1 MRAVEADVAVIGG
14 GPAGSS
20 LATLLRQQGY
30 RVTLLER
37 ETFPRPHVGES
48 MLPGVLFALAKTGA
62 LERVEKAG
70 FTRKYG
76 ATYIWGR
83 SRDPWTIRFSEISQ
97 DRTFTFQC
105 DREVFDKLLLDHARD
120 EGVDVREGHQVTRAL
135 TSDGRVTGLAFTD
148 GDGNAGEVRARM
160 CVDASGQ
167 WSVLGRQFRLREHN
181 ENLRHVALFGH
192 YHGGPTTLPDVLN
205 DMEPTDAGNVYVVAV
220 EDGWLWHIPLAG
232 GLRSIG
238 LVTDPER
245 IRGMTRTERRAYW
258 QQQVESCE
266 EFEQLL
272 EGGRWAGDF
281 DIVTDWSFICRQFHG
296 SGYLLVG
303 DAACFVDPILASG
316 IALALQG
323 VLRATKAIRTSLEAP
338 DLNGLAMNWYQ
349 EGYLK
354 QANDFVDMANH
365 WYHGQRSQESWYWT
379 AHRLVDPSQNL
390 SLRQAFVFISSG
402 LTRESPEESI
412 RYMGGFTPG
421 QLAVTYENLGVEGG
435 ATGTPLQAV
444 ESSAPALARQEIA
457 VMPEQALAGAHSA
470 SQRPA
475 ESPAVPEARQGM
487 AVTAEEALAGAHSAS
502 HGPEES
508 PAAPAAR
515 RGLAVTTEQALA
527 GTPAFVQGAD
537 VRAWMQETET
547 GLRPVTRVELPGAAN
562 EDKREVVLSLPTLS
576 VLNLLDGRR
585 SGAEVAQT
593 LAARFAGSVRTD
605 ASALR
610 PIVGS
615 VIADLA
621 AEGAVEFKK

>member
-1 MRAVEADVAVIGG
+1 MRAVECDVAVVGG

-20 LATLLRQQGY
+20 LATLLRQSGY
-30 RVTLLER
+30 TVTLLER
-37 ETFPRPHVGES
+37 ERFPRPHVGES
-48 MLPGVLFALAKTGA
+48 MLPGVLFALGKTGA
-62 LERVEKAG
+62 LERVEEAG
-70 FTRKYG
+70 FTKKYG

-83 SRDPWTIRFSEISQ
+83 GRDPWTIRFSEVPQ

-135 TSDGRVTGLAFTD
+135 MMDGRVAGLTFTND
-148 GDGNAGEVRARM
+148 EGESGEVRARM

-192 YHGGPTTLPDVLN
+192 YHGGPTSLPDVLE

-220 EDGWLWHIPLAG
+220 DDGWLWHIPLAG

-245 IRGMTRTERRAYW
+245 IRGMSRTERRTYW
-258 QQQVESCE
+258 QQQIESCE
-266 EFEQLL
+266 EYQELL
-272 EGGRWAGDF
+272 DGGRWAGDF
-281 DIVTDWSFICRQFHG
+281 DIVSDWSFICKQFHG
-296 SGYLLVG
+296 PGYLLVG

-338 DLNGLAMNWYQ
+338 DLTGLSMDWYQ
-349 EGYLK
+349 EGYLQ

-365 WYHGQRSQESWYWT
+365 WYHGQRLQESWFWT

-402 LTRESPEESI
+402 LTKETPEESI

-421 QLAVTYENLGVEGG
+421 QLAVTYE
-435 ATGTPLQAV
+435 
-444 ESSAPALARQEIA
+444 
-457 VMPEQALAGAHSA
+457 ALAGDDVGGVEQPAGVVRQAHHERGKA
-470 SQRPA
+470 HHQRGVRP
-475 ESPAVPEARQGM
+475 GI
-487 AVTAEEALAGAHSAS
+487 AVTE
-502 HGPEES
+502 
-508 PAAPAAR
+508 
-515 RGLAVTTEQALA
+515 EQALA
-527 GTPAFVQGAD
+527 GTPALVAGAD

-547 GLRPVTRVELPGAAN
+547 GLRPVTRVDVPGATN
-562 EDKREVVLSLPTLS
+562 GDTREILLSLPTLS
-576 VLNLLDGRR
+576 LLNLMDGRR
-585 SGAEVAQT
+585 SGAEVART
-593 LAARFAGSVRTD
+593 LAERFAGSVPTD
-605 ASALR
+605 AAALR
-610 PIVGS
+610 PVVGS
-615 VIADLA
+615 VIAELA
-621 AEGAVEFKK
+621 AEGAVELGQVGV

>member
-1 MRAVEADVAVIGG
+1 MRAVECDVAVVGG

-37 ETFPRPHVGES
+37 ERFPRPHVGES
-48 MLPGVLFALAKTGA
+48 MLPGVLFALGKTGA

-70 FTRKYG
+70 FTKKYG

-83 SRDPWTIRFSEISQ
+83 GRDPWTIRFSEVPQ

-105 DREVFDKLLLDHARD
+105 DREVFDTLLLDHARD
-120 EGVDVREGHQVTRAL
+120 EGVDVREGHQVTRAHM
-135 TSDGRVTGLAFTD
+135 TDGRATGLSFTNED
-148 GDGNAGEVRARM
+148 GESGEVRARM

-192 YHGGPTTLPDVLN
+192 YHGGPTTLPDVL
-205 DMEPTDAGNVYVVAV
+205 DEMEPTDAGNVYVVAV
-220 EDGWLWHIPLAG
+220 DDGWLWHIPLAG

-245 IRGMTRTERRAYW
+245 IRGMSRTDRRKYW
-258 QQQVESCE
+258 QRQIESCE
-266 EFEQLL
+266 EYRELL

-281 DIVTDWSFICRQFHG
+281 DIVSDWSFICKRFHG
-296 SGYLLVG
+296 PGYLLVG

-338 DLNGLAMNWYQ
+338 DLTGLAMDWYQ
-349 EGYLK
+349 DGYLE

-365 WYHGQRSQESWYWT
+365 WYHGQRLQESWFWT

-402 LTRESPEESI
+402 LTQESPEESI

-421 QLAVTYENLGVEGG
+421 QLAVTYEALGLETTASG
-435 ATGTPLQAV
+435 APQQADAV
-444 ESSAPALARQEIA
+444 RQADHDA
-457 VMPEQALAGAHSA
+457 VG
-470 SQRPA
+470 
-475 ESPAVPEARQGM
+475 RQGV
-487 AVTAEEALAGAHSAS
+487 AVTAEEALAG
-502 HGPEES
+502 
-508 PAAPAAR
+508 
-515 RGLAVTTEQALA
+515 
-527 GTPAFVQGAD
+527 TPMFAQGVDA
-537 VRAWMQETET
+537 RAWMQETET
-547 GLRPVTRVELPGAAN
+547 GLQPVTRVAVPGAAN
-562 EDKREVVLSLPTLS
+562 GDTREILLSLPTLS
-576 VLNLLDGRR
+576 VLNLMDGRR
-585 SGAEVAQT
+585 SGADVAR
-593 LAARFAGSVRTD
+593 AMAERFAGSMRTD
-605 ASALR
+605 AAALR
-610 PIVGS
+610 PVVGS

-621 AEGAVEFKK
+621 REGAVELG

>member
-1 MRAVEADVAVIGG
+1 M
-14 GPAGSS
+14 S
-20 LATLLRQQGY
+20 
-30 RVTLLER
+30 
-37 ETFPRPHVGES
+37 
-48 MLPGVLFALAKTGA
+48 
-62 LERVEKAG
+62 
-70 FTRKYG
+70 
-76 ATYIWGR
+76 
-83 SRDPWTIRFSEISQ
+83 IR
-97 DRTFTFQC
+97 
-105 DREVFDKLLLDHARD
+105 
-120 EGVDVREGHQVTRAL
+120 
-135 TSDGRVTGLAFTD
+135 
-148 GDGNAGEVRARM
+148 
-160 CVDASGQ
+160 
-167 WSVLGRQFRLREHN
+167 
-181 ENLRHVALFGH
+181 
-192 YHGGPTTLPDVLN
+192 Y
-205 DMEPTDAGNVYVVAV
+205 
-220 EDGWLWHIPLAG
+220 
-232 GLRSIG
+232 
-238 LVTDPER
+238 
-245 IRGMTRTERRAYW
+245 
-258 QQQVESCE
+258 
-266 EFEQLL
+266 
-272 EGGRWAGDF
+272 
-281 DIVTDWSFICRQFHG
+281 
-296 SGYLLVG
+296 
-303 DAACFVDPILASG
+303 LASG

-435 ATGTPLQAV
+435 ATGTPQQALG
-444 ESSAPALARQEIA
+444 PALAPRGI
-457 VMPEQALAGAHSA
+457 
-470 SQRPA
+470 
-475 ESPAVPEARQGM
+475 
-487 AVTAEEALAGAHSAS
+487 AVTAEE
-502 HGPEES
+502 
-508 PAAPAAR
+508 
-515 RGLAVTTEQALA
+515 ALA

-537 VRAWMQETET
+537 VRAGMQETET

-562 EDKREVVLSLPTLS
+562 GDKREVVLSLPTLS

>member
-1 MRAVEADVAVIGG
+1 MDGMRAVECDVAVVGG

-20 LATLLRQQGY
+20 LATLLRQSGY
-30 RVTLLER
+30 TVTLLER
-37 ETFPRPHVGES
+37 ERFPRPHVGES
-48 MLPGVLFALAKTGA
+48 MLPGVLFALGKTGA

-70 FTRKYG
+70 FTKKYG

-83 SRDPWTIRFSEISQ
+83 GRDPWTIRFSEVPQ

-120 EGVDVREGHQVTRAL
+120 EGVDVREGHQVTRAHM
-135 TSDGRVTGLAFTD
+135 TDGRVTGLSFTD
-148 GDGNAGEVRARM
+148 EDGAAGEVRARM

-192 YHGGPTTLPDVLN
+192 YHGGPTTLPDVLE

-220 EDGWLWHIPLAG
+220 DDGWLWHIPLAG

-245 IRGMTRTERRAYW
+245 IRGMSRTERRKYW
-258 QQQVESCE
+258 QRQIESCE
-266 EFEQLL
+266 EYTELL

-281 DIVTDWSFICRQFHG
+281 DIVSDWSFICKRFHG
-296 SGYLLVG
+296 PGYLLVG

-338 DLNGLAMNWYQ
+338 DLNKLAMNWYQ
-349 EGYLK
+349 EGYLE

-365 WYHGQRSQESWYWT
+365 WYHGQRLQESWFWT

-402 LTRESPEESI
+402 LTREAPEESI

-421 QLAVTYENLGVEGG
+421 QLAVTYE
-435 ATGTPLQAV
+435 
-444 ESSAPALARQEIA
+444 
-457 VMPEQALAGAHSA
+457 ALAGDDAT
-470 SQRPA
+470 RIA
-475 ESPAVPEARQGM
+475 EPK
-487 AVTAEEALAGAHSAS
+487 EEALK
-502 HGPEES
+502 
-508 PAAPAAR
+508 AR
-515 RGLAVTTEQALA
+515 PSVAVTPEQALA
-527 GTPAFVQGAD
+527 GTPAFVAGAD

-547 GLRPVTRVELPGAAN
+547 GLRPVTRVAVPGSAN
-562 EDKREVVLSLPTLS
+562 GDKQEILLSLPTLS
-576 VLNLLDGRR
+576 VLNLIDGTR
-585 SGAEVAQT
+585 SGADVAQAMAT
-593 LAARFAGSVRTD
+593 RFAQSVPTD
-605 ASALR
+605 AAALR

-615 VIADLA
+615 VIAELA
-621 AEGAVEFKK
+621 AEGAVDLRKA

>member
-48 MLPGVLFALAKTGA
+48 MLPGVLFALRKTGA

-135 TSDGRVTGLAFTD
+135 MSDGAVRGLAYTD
-148 GDGNAGEVRARM
+148 GDGNRGEVRARM

-192 YHGGPTTLPDVLN
+192 YHGGPTTLPDVLK
-205 DMEPTDAGNVYVVAV
+205 DMERTDAGNVFVVAV

-258 QQQVESCE
+258 QRQVESCE

-296 SGYLLVG
+296 PGYLLVG

-349 EGYLK
+349 EGYLQ

-365 WYHGQRSQESWYWT
+365 WYHGQRLQESWYWT

-421 QLAVTYENLGVEGG
+421 QLAVTYEALGAKRCHSGLWSQRRPAG
-435 ATGTPLQAV
+435 FAV
-444 ESSAPALARQEIA
+444 T
-457 VMPEQALAGAHSA
+457 PEQALAGAHSA

-475 ESPAVPEARQGM
+475 ESPAVPEA
-487 AVTAEEALAGAHSAS
+487 
-502 HGPEES
+502 
-508 PAAPAAR
+508 
-515 RGLAVTTEQALA
+515 
-527 GTPAFVQGAD
+527 D
-537 VRAWMQETET
+537 
-547 GLRPVTRVELPGAAN
+547 
-562 EDKREVVLSLPTLS
+562 REW
-576 VLNLLDGRR
+576 R
-585 SGAEVAQT
+585 
-593 LAARFAGSVRTD
+593 
-605 ASALR
+605 
-610 PIVGS
+610 
-615 VIADLA
+615 
-621 AEGAVEFKK
+621 

>member
-1 MRAVEADVAVIGG
+1 MRAVEADIAVIGG

-20 LATLLRQQGY
+20 LATLLRQSGY

-37 ETFPRPHVGES
+37 ERFPRPHVGES
-48 MLPGVLFALAKTGA
+48 MLPGVLFALGKTGA

-70 FTRKYG
+70 FTKKYG

-83 SRDPWTIRFSEISQ
+83 GREPWTIRFSEVPQ

-135 TSDGRVTGLAFTD
+135 MSDGQVSGLAFTNED
-148 GDGNAGEVRARM
+148 GKSGEIRARM

-181 ENLRHVALFGH
+181 QDLRHVALFGH
-192 YHGGPTTLPDVLN
+192 YHGGPTTLPDVVSE
-205 DMEPTDAGNVYVVAV
+205 MEPTDAGNVYVVAV
-220 EDGWLWHIPLAG
+220 DDGWLWHIPLAG

-245 IRGMTRTERRAYW
+245 IRGMTRTERRTYW
-258 QQQVESCE
+258 QRQVESCE
-266 EFEQLL
+266 EYKELL
-272 EGGRWAGDF
+272 DGGRWAGDF
-281 DIVTDWSFICRQFHG
+281 DIVSDWSFICKQFHG

-338 DLNGLAMNWYQ
+338 DLTGLAMDWYQ
-349 EGYLK
+349 EGYLQ
-354 QANDFVDMANH
+354 QAHDFVDMANH
-365 WYHGQRSQESWYWT
+365 WYHGQRLQESWFWT

-402 LTRESPEESI
+402 LTREEPEETI

-421 QLAVTYENLGVEGG
+421 QLAVTYENLAAE
-435 ATGTPLQAV
+435 GTPVAAQR
-444 ESSAPALARQEIA
+444 SAETPVPVAPRAGISVTPQ
-457 VMPEQALAGAHSA
+457 QALAKH
-470 SQRPA
+470 
-475 ESPAVPEARQGM
+475 
-487 AVTAEEALAGAHSAS
+487 
-502 HGPEES
+502 
-508 PAAPAAR
+508 
-515 RGLAVTTEQALA
+515 
-527 GTPAFVQGAD
+527 PAFAPGTFY
-537 VRAWMQETET
+537 RAWMQETDT
-547 GLRPVTRVELPGAAN
+547 GLRPVTRIELPGAAN
-562 EDKREVVLSLPTLS
+562 GDQREILLSLPTLS
-576 VLNLLDGRR
+576 VLNLLDGQR

-593 LAARFAGSVRTD
+593 LADRFAGSLPTD
-605 ASALR
+605 TAALR

-615 VIADLA
+615 VIAELA
-621 AEGAVEFKK
+621 AEGAVELG

>member
-1 MRAVEADVAVIGG
+1 MRADETDIAVIGG

-20 LATLLRQQGY
+20 VATLLRQQGY

-37 ETFPRPHVGES
+37 ERFPRPHVGES
-48 MLPGVLFALAKTGA
+48 MLPGVLFALGKTGA

-70 FTRKYG
+70 FTKKYG

-83 SRDPWTIRFSEISQ
+83 GRDPWTIRFSEVPQ

-120 EGVDVREGHQVTRAL
+120 EGVDVREGHQITRAHM
-135 TSDGRVTGLAFTD
+135 TDGRVSGLAYTNDD
-148 GDGNAGEVRARM
+148 GESGEIQARM

-181 ENLRHVALFGH
+181 HNLRHVALFGH
-192 YHGGPTTLPDVLN
+192 YHGGPTTLPDVLD

-220 EDGWLWHIPLAG
+220 DDGWLWHIPLAG

-245 IRGMTRTERRAYW
+245 IRGMTRTERRKYW
-258 QQQVESCE
+258 QRQIESCE
-266 EFEQLL
+266 EYGELL

-281 DIVTDWSFICRQFHG
+281 DIVSDWSFICKQFHG
-296 SGYLLVG
+296 PGYLLVG

-338 DLNGLAMNWYQ
+338 DLNGLAMDWYQ
-349 EGYLK
+349 EGYLQ

-365 WYHGQRSQESWYWT
+365 WYHGQRLQESWFWT

-421 QLAVTYENLGVEGG
+421 QLAVTYEALAGDNVTS
-435 ATGTPLQAV
+435 AAQPAV
-444 ESSAPALARQEIA
+444 EAPAPKLRRQGDA
-457 VMPEQALAGAHSA
+457 VTPEQALA
-470 SQRPA
+470 RIPA
-475 ESPAVPEARQGM
+475 FA
-487 AVTAEEALAGAHSAS
+487 AGADA
-502 HGPEES
+502 
-508 PAAPAAR
+508 
-515 RGLAVTTEQALA
+515 
-527 GTPAFVQGAD
+527 
-537 VRAWMQETET
+537 RAWMQETET
-547 GLRPVTRVELPGAAN
+547 GLRPVTRVEVPGAAN
-562 EDKREVVLSLPTLS
+562 GERREILLSLPTLS

-593 LAARFAGSVRTD
+593 LAERFARSVPTEA
-605 ASALR
+605 ASLR

-621 AEGAVEFKK
+621 AEGAVELR

>member
-1 MRAVEADVAVIGG
+1 MRAVECDVAVVGG

-20 LATLLRQQGY
+20 LATLLKQGGY

-37 ETFPRPHVGES
+37 ERFPRPHVGES
-48 MLPGVLFALAKTGA
+48 MLPGVLFALGKTGA

-70 FTRKYG
+70 FTKKYG

-83 SRDPWTIRFSEISQ
+83 GRDPWTIRFSEVPQ

-120 EGVDVREGHQVTRAL
+120 EGVDVREGHQVTRAHM
-135 TSDGRVTGLAFTD
+135 TDGRATGLSFTNED
-148 GDGNAGEVRARM
+148 GESGEVRARM

-181 ENLRHVALFGH
+181 EHLRHVALFGH
-192 YHGGPTTLPDVLN
+192 YHGGPTTLPDVL
-205 DMEPTDAGNVYVVAV
+205 DEMEPTDAGNVYVVAV
-220 EDGWLWHIPLAG
+220 DDGWLWHIPLAG

-245 IRGMTRTERRAYW
+245 IRGMTRTERRKYW
-258 QQQVESCE
+258 QRQIESCE
-266 EFEQLL
+266 EYEELL

-281 DIVTDWSFICRQFHG
+281 DIVSDWSFICKQFHG
-296 SGYLLVG
+296 PGYLLVG

-323 VLRATKAIRTSLEAP
+323 VLRATKAIRTTLEAP
-338 DLNGLAMNWYQ
+338 DLTGLSMDWYQ
-349 EGYLK
+349 EGYLQ

-365 WYHGQRSQESWYWT
+365 WYHGQRLQESWFWT

-402 LTRESPEESI
+402 LTRETPEESI

-421 QLAVTYENLGVEGG
+421 QLAVTYEALGLE
-435 ATGTPLQAV
+435 AD
-444 ESSAPALARQEIA
+444 SAPEHPVASATVPAARRGSA
-457 VMPEQALAGAHSA
+457 VTAEQALAG
-470 SQRPA
+470 R
-475 ESPAVPEARQGM
+475 
-487 AVTAEEALAGAHSAS
+487 
-502 HGPEES
+502 
-508 PAAPAAR
+508 
-515 RGLAVTTEQALA
+515 
-527 GTPAFVQGAD
+527 PAFVAGAD

-547 GLRPVTRVELPGAAN
+547 GLQPVTRVAIPGGAN
-562 EDKREVVLSLPTLS
+562 GDTREILMSLPTLS
-576 VLNLLDGRR
+576 VLNLMDGTRTGDQVAR
-585 SGAEVAQT
+585 TMAE
-593 LAARFAGSVRTD
+593 RFSGSVRTD
-605 ASALR
+605 AAALR

-615 VIADLA
+615 VIAELA
-621 AEGAVEFKK
+621 AEGAVDLKTP

>member
-1 MRAVEADVAVIGG
+1 MQAVETDIAVIGG

-37 ETFPRPHVGES
+37 ERFPRPHVGES
-48 MLPGVLFALAKTGA
+48 MLPGVLFALGKTGA

-83 SRDPWTIRFSEISQ
+83 GRDPWTIRFSEVPQ

-120 EGVDVREGHQVTRAL
+120 EGVDVREGHQVTRAHM
-135 TSDGRVTGLAFTD
+135 TNGRVSGLSFTND
-148 GDGNAGEVRARM
+148 EGESGEVRARM

-181 ENLRHVALFGH
+181 HDLRHVALFGH
-192 YHGGPTTLPDVLN
+192 YHGGPTTLPDVL
-205 DMEPTDAGNVYVVAV
+205 DEMEPTDAGNVYVVAV
-220 EDGWLWHIPLAG
+220 DDGWLWHIPLAG

-245 IRGMTRTERRAYW
+245 IRGMSRTERRQYW
-258 QQQVESCE
+258 QRQVDSCE

-272 EGGRWAGDF
+272 DGGRWAGDF
-281 DIVTDWSFICRQFHG
+281 DIVSDWSFICKQFHG
-296 SGYLLVG
+296 PGYLLVG

-338 DLNGLAMNWYQ
+338 DLNRLAMNWYQ
-349 EGYLK
+349 EGYLQ

-365 WYHGQRSQESWYWT
+365 WYHGQRLQESWFWT

-402 LTRESPEESI
+402 LTRETPEESI

-435 ATGTPLQAV
+435 ATGTPLQA
-444 ESSAPALARQEIA
+444 EQSSAPPLAPRG
-457 VMPEQALAGAHSA
+457 V
-470 SQRPA
+470 
-475 ESPAVPEARQGM
+475 
-487 AVTAEEALAGAHSAS
+487 AVTTEEALAGV
-502 HGPEES
+502 P
-508 PAAPAAR
+508 
-515 RGLAVTTEQALA
+515 TFMA
-527 GTPAFVQGAD
+527 GAE
-537 VRAWMQETET
+537 VRAGMQETET
-547 GLRPVTRVELPGAAN
+547 GLRPVTQVELPGAAN
-562 EDKREVVLSLPTLS
+562 GDKREVLLSLPTLS

-605 ASALR
+605 ESALR

>member
-1 MRAVEADVAVIGG
+1 MRAVEADIAVIGG

-20 LATLLRQQGY
+20 LATLLRQSGY

-37 ETFPRPHVGES
+37 ERFPRPHVGES
-48 MLPGVLFALAKTGA
+48 MLPGVLFALGKTGA

-70 FTRKYG
+70 FTKKYG

-83 SRDPWTIRFSEISQ
+83 GRDPWTIRFSEVPQ

-120 EGVDVREGHQVTRAL
+120 EGVDVREGHQVTRAHL
-135 TSDGRVTGLAFTD
+135 TDGRVTGLSFTD
-148 GDGNAGEVRARM
+148 EDGASGEVRAQM

-192 YHGGPTTLPDVLN
+192 YHGGPTTLPDVVPE
-205 DMEPTDAGNVYVVAV
+205 MEPTDAGNVYVVAV
-220 EDGWLWHIPLAG
+220 DDGWLWHIPLAG

-245 IRGMTRTERRAYW
+245 IRGMTRTERRTYW
-258 QQQVESCE
+258 QRQVESCE
-266 EFEQLL
+266 EYKELL
-272 EGGRWAGDF
+272 DGGRWAGDF
-281 DIVTDWSFICRQFHG
+281 DIVSDWSFICKQFHG

-338 DLNGLAMNWYQ
+338 DLTGLAMDWYQ
-349 EGYLK
+349 EGYLQ

-365 WYHGQRSQESWYWT
+365 WYHGQRLQESWFWT

-402 LTRESPEESI
+402 LARETPEESI

-421 QLAVTYENLGVEGG
+421 QLAVTYEALGLEADS
-435 ATGTPLQAV
+435 AT
-444 ESSAPALARQEIA
+444 E
-457 VMPEQALAGAHSA
+457 
-470 SQRPA
+470 RP
-475 ESPAVPEARQGM
+475 V
-487 AVTAEEALAGAHSAS
+487 
-502 HGPEES
+502 ES
-508 PAAPAAR
+508 PAAS
-515 RGLAVTTEQALA
+515 AVRQGTAISAEQALA
-527 GTPAFVQGAD
+527 GTPVFVAGTD

-547 GLRPVTRVELPGAAN
+547 GLQPVTRVAVPGAPN
-562 EDKREVVLSLPTLS
+562 GDRREILLSLPTLS
-576 VLNLLDGRR
+576 VLNLMDGRR
-585 SGAEVAQT
+585 SGDQVARMMAE
-593 LAARFAGSVRTD
+593 RFSGSVPTD
-605 ASALR
+605 AAALR

-615 VIADLA
+615 VIAELA
-621 AEGAVEFKK
+621 AEGAVELG

>member
-48 MLPGVLFALAKTGA
+48 MLPGVLFALRKTGA
-62 LERVEKAG
+62 LERVERAG

-83 SRDPWTIRFSEISQ
+83 SRDPWTIRFSEIAQ

-135 TSDGRVTGLAFTD
+135 MSDGAVRGLAYTD
-148 GDGNAGEVRARM
+148 GDGNRGEVRARM

-192 YHGGPTTLPDVLN
+192 YHGGPTTLPDVLQE
-205 DMEPTDAGNVYVVAV
+205 MEPTDAGNVFVVAV

-258 QQQVESCE
+258 QRQVESCE

-296 SGYLLVG
+296 PRYLLVG

-338 DLNGLAMNWYQ
+338 DLNGLAMDWYQ
-349 EGYLK
+349 EGYLQ

-365 WYHGQRSQESWYWT
+365 WYHGQRLQESWFWT

-402 LTRESPEESI
+402 LARETPEESI

-421 QLAVTYENLGVEGG
+421 QLAVTYE
-435 ATGTPLQAV
+435 
-444 ESSAPALARQEIA
+444 
-457 VMPEQALAGAHSA
+457 ALAGDDATQVEQPSV
-470 SQRPA
+470 
-475 ESPAVPEARQGM
+475 E
-487 AVTAEEALAGAHSAS
+487 
-502 HGPEES
+502 
-508 PAAPAAR
+508 APAQ
-515 RGLAVTTEQALA
+515 GLTPQGVTLTPEQALA
-527 GTPAFVQGAD
+527 GTPAFVPGAE
-537 VRAWMQETET
+537 VRAGMQETET
-547 GLRPVTRVELPGAAN
+547 GLRPVTRVEVPGAAN
-562 EDKREVVLSLPTLS
+562 GDKREVLLSLPTLS

-593 LAARFAGSVRTD
+593 LAERFAGSVRTD

-621 AEGAVEFKK
+621 AEGAVEFRK

>member
-1 MRAVEADVAVIGG
+1 MRAVECDVAVVGG

-20 LATLLRQQGY
+20 LATLLRQSGY
-30 RVTLLER
+30 TVTLLER
-37 ETFPRPHVGES
+37 ERFPRPHVGES
-48 MLPGVLFALAKTGA
+48 MLPGVLFALGKTGA

-70 FTRKYG
+70 FTKKYG

-83 SRDPWTIRFSEISQ
+83 GRDPWTIRFSEVPQ

-120 EGVDVREGHQVTRAL
+120 EGVDVREGHQVTRAHM
-135 TSDGRVTGLAFTD
+135 TDGRATGLSFTD
-148 GDGNAGEVRARM
+148 EDGEVGEVRARM

-192 YHGGPTTLPDVLN
+192 YHGGPTTLSDVLD

-220 EDGWLWHIPLAG
+220 DDGWLWHIPLAG

-245 IRGMTRTERRAYW
+245 IRGMSRTERRKYW
-258 QQQVESCE
+258 QRQIESCE
-266 EFEQLL
+266 EYRELL
-272 EGGRWAGDF
+272 EGGSWAGDF
-281 DIVTDWSFICRQFHG
+281 DIVSDWSFICKRFHG
-296 SGYLLVG
+296 PGYLLVG

-338 DLNGLAMNWYQ
+338 DLTGLAMDWYQ
-349 EGYLK
+349 EGYLE

-365 WYHGQRSQESWYWT
+365 WYHGQRLQESWFWT

-402 LTRESPEESI
+402 LTQETPKESI

-421 QLAVTYENLGVEGG
+421 QLAVTYE
-435 ATGTPLQAV
+435 
-444 ESSAPALARQEIA
+444 
-457 VMPEQALAGAHSA
+457 ALAGDDATGVA
-470 SQRPA
+470 QPTEGA
-475 ESPAVPEARQGM
+475 PNPAVAQPSV
-487 AVTAEEALAGAHSAS
+487 AVT
-502 HGPEES
+502 P
-508 PAAPAAR
+508 
-515 RGLAVTTEQALA
+515 EQALA
-527 GTPAFVQGAD
+527 GTPAFVAGAD

-547 GLRPVTRVELPGAAN
+547 GLRPVTRVEVPGTAN
-562 EDKREVVLSLPTLS
+562 GDKREILLSLPTLS
-576 VLNLLDGRR
+576 VLNLMDGRR
-585 SGAEVAQT
+585 SGAEVAQ
-593 LAARFAGSVRTD
+593 AMAKRFAQSVPTD
-605 ASALR
+605 AAALR

-621 AEGAVEFKK
+621 REGAVDLRNGRGKRGEE

>member
-135 TSDGRVTGLAFTD
+135 MTDGQVTGLAFRND
-148 GDGNAGEVRARM
+148 EDEAGEVRARM

-258 QQQVESCE
+258 QRQVESCE

-365 WYHGQRSQESWYWT
+365 WYHGQRLQESWYWT

-421 QLAVTYENLGVEGG
+421 QLAVTYEALGD
-435 ATGTPLQAV
+435 GTDTARQAV
-444 ESSAPALARQEIA
+444 ESSAPALARQGI
-457 VMPEQALAGAHSA
+457 
-470 SQRPA
+470 
-475 ESPAVPEARQGM
+475 
-487 AVTAEEALAGAHSAS
+487 AVTAEE
-502 HGPEES
+502 
-508 PAAPAAR
+508 
-515 RGLAVTTEQALA
+515 ALA

-537 VRAWMQETET
+537 VRAGMQETET

-562 EDKREVVLSLPTLS
+562 GDKREVVLSLPTLS

>member
-1 MRAVEADVAVIGG
+1 
-14 GPAGSS
+14 
-20 LATLLRQQGY
+20 
-30 RVTLLER
+30 
-37 ETFPRPHVGES
+37 
-48 MLPGVLFALAKTGA
+48 
-62 LERVEKAG
+62 
-70 FTRKYG
+70 
-76 ATYIWGR
+76 
-83 SRDPWTIRFSEISQ
+83 
-97 DRTFTFQC
+97 
-105 DREVFDKLLLDHARD
+105 
-120 EGVDVREGHQVTRAL
+120 
-135 TSDGRVTGLAFTD
+135 
-148 GDGNAGEVRARM
+148 
-160 CVDASGQ
+160 
-167 WSVLGRQFRLREHN
+167 
-181 ENLRHVALFGH
+181 
-192 YHGGPTTLPDVLN
+192 
-205 DMEPTDAGNVYVVAV
+205 MEPTDAGNVFVVAV

-258 QQQVESCE
+258 QRQVESCE

-296 SGYLLVG
+296 PRYLLVG

-349 EGYLK
+349 EGYLQ

-365 WYHGQRSQESWYWT
+365 WYHGQRLQESWYWT

-421 QLAVTYENLGVEGG
+421 QLAVTYE
-435 ATGTPLQAV
+435 
-444 ESSAPALARQEIA
+444 ALAGDDVTGAEQPPAESPVVPAARQGRPVTA
-457 VMPEQALAGAHSA
+457 EQALAG
-470 SQRPA
+470 R
-475 ESPAVPEARQGM
+475 
-487 AVTAEEALAGAHSAS
+487 
-502 HGPEES
+502 
-508 PAAPAAR
+508 
-515 RGLAVTTEQALA
+515 
-527 GTPAFVQGAD
+527 PAFVQGAD

-547 GLRPVTRVELPGAAN
+547 GLRPVTQVELPGAPN
-562 EDKREVVLSLPTLS
+562 GDKREVLLSLPTLS

-593 LAARFAGSVRTD
+593 LAERFAGSVPTD
-605 ASALR
+605 PAALR

-621 AEGAVEFKK
+621 AEGAVELFKE

>member
-1 MRAVEADVAVIGG
+1 M
-14 GPAGSS
+14 
-20 LATLLRQQGY
+20 
-30 RVTLLER
+30 
-37 ETFPRPHVGES
+37 
-48 MLPGVLFALAKTGA
+48 
-62 LERVEKAG
+62 
-70 FTRKYG
+70 
-76 ATYIWGR
+76 
-83 SRDPWTIRFSEISQ
+83 
-97 DRTFTFQC
+97 
-105 DREVFDKLLLDHARD
+105 
-120 EGVDVREGHQVTRAL
+120 
-135 TSDGRVTGLAFTD
+135 
-148 GDGNAGEVRARM
+148 
-160 CVDASGQ
+160 
-167 WSVLGRQFRLREHN
+167 
-181 ENLRHVALFGH
+181 ALFGH

-258 QQQVESCE
+258 QRQVESCE

-365 WYHGQRSQESWYWT
+365 WYHGQRLQESWYWT

-435 ATGTPLQAV
+435 ATGTPLQAW
-444 ESSAPALARQEIA
+444 SHQAGPGTTRIACRSRRWRGRTAPLNGLRRVQ
-457 VMPEQALAGAHSA
+457 QS
-470 SQRPA
+470 RTT
-475 ESPAVPEARQGM
+475 GM

-537 VRAWMQETET
+537 VRAGMQETET

-562 EDKREVVLSLPTLS
+562 GDKREVVLSLPTLS

-621 AEGAVEFKK
+621 AEGAVEFKKL

>member
-1 MRAVEADVAVIGG
+1 MRAVETDVAVVGG

-37 ETFPRPHVGES
+37 ERFPRPHVGES

-83 SRDPWTIRFSEISQ
+83 GRDPWTIRFSEVPQ

-120 EGVDVREGHQVTRAL
+120 EGVDVREGHQVTRAHM
-135 TSDGRVTGLAFTD
+135 TDGRVTGLSFTND
-148 GDGNAGEVRARM
+148 EGASGEIRARI

-181 ENLRHVALFGH
+181 HDLRHVALFGH
-192 YHGGPTTLPDVLN
+192 YHGGPTTLPDVL
-205 DMEPTDAGNVYVVAV
+205 DEMEPTDAGNVYVVAV
-220 EDGWLWHIPLAG
+220 DDGWLWHIPLAG

-245 IRGMTRTERRAYW
+245 IRGMSRTERRKYW
-258 QQQVESCE
+258 QRQIESCE
-266 EFEQLL
+266 EYKELL

-281 DIVTDWSFICRQFHG
+281 DIVSDWSFICRRFHG
-296 SGYLLVG
+296 PGYLLVG

-338 DLNGLAMNWYQ
+338 DLNGLAMDWYQ
-349 EGYLK
+349 EGYLQ

-365 WYHGQRSQESWYWT
+365 WYHGQRLQESWFWT

-402 LTRESPEESI
+402 LTRETPEESI

-421 QLAVTYENLGVEGG
+421 QLAVTYEALAGDESTGVEH
-435 ATGTPLQAV
+435 PAV
-444 ESSAPALARQEIA
+444 ETADQELTRPG
-457 VMPEQALAGAHSA
+457 VTLTPKQALA
-470 SQRPA
+470 QRPA
-475 ESPAVPEARQGM
+475 LV
-487 AVTAEEALAGAHSAS
+487 AGAN
-502 HGPEES
+502 
-508 PAAPAAR
+508 
-515 RGLAVTTEQALA
+515 
-527 GTPAFVQGAD
+527 

-547 GLRPVTRVELPGAAN
+547 GLRPVTRVEVSGPAN
-562 EDKREVVLSLPTLS
+562 GEKRELLLSLPTLS
-576 VLNLLDGRR
+576 VLNLLDGQR
-585 SGAEVAQT
+585 SGAQVAQT
-593 LAARFAGSVRTD
+593 LAERFAGSVRTD
-605 ASALR
+605 AAALL

-621 AEGAVEFKK
+621 AEGAVEFGA

>member
-1 MRAVEADVAVIGG
+1 MRAVECDVAVVGG

-20 LATLLRQQGY
+20 LATLLKQGGY

-37 ETFPRPHVGES
+37 ERFPRPHVGES
-48 MLPGVLFALAKTGA
+48 MLPGVLFALGKTGA
-62 LERVEKAG
+62 LERVERAG
-70 FTRKYG
+70 FTKKYG

-83 SRDPWTIRFSEISQ
+83 GRDPWTIRFSEVPQ

-120 EGVDVREGHQVTRAL
+120 EGVDVREGHQVTRAHM
-135 TSDGRVTGLAFTD
+135 TDGRATGLSFTNDD
-148 GDGNAGEVRARM
+148 GESGEVRARM

-181 ENLRHVALFGH
+181 DNLRHVALFGH
-192 YHGGPTTLPDVLN
+192 YHGGPTTLPDVLT

-220 EDGWLWHIPLAG
+220 DDGWLWHIPLAG

-245 IRGMTRTERRAYW
+245 IRGMSRTQRRKYW
-258 QQQVESCE
+258 QRQIESCE
-266 EFEQLL
+266 EYKELL

-281 DIVTDWSFICRQFHG
+281 DIVSDWSFICKQFHG
-296 SGYLLVG
+296 PGYLLVG

-338 DLNGLAMNWYQ
+338 DLTGLAMDWYQ
-349 EGYLK
+349 DGYLE

-365 WYHGQRSQESWYWT
+365 WYHGQRLQESWFWT

-402 LTRESPEESI
+402 LTRETPEESI

-421 QLAVTYENLGVEGG
+421 QLAVTYEALGLE
-435 ATGTPLQAV
+435 ADSAPEHPL
-444 ESSAPALARQEIA
+444 ESSS
-457 VMPEQALAGAHSA
+457 V
-470 SQRPA
+470 
-475 ESPAVPEARQGM
+475 
-487 AVTAEEALAGAHSAS
+487 
-502 HGPEES
+502 
-508 PAAPAAR
+508 PAAR
-515 RGLAVTTEQALA
+515 RGIAVTAEQALT
-527 GTPAFVQGAD
+527 GRPAFVTGAD

-547 GLRPVTRVELPGAAN
+547 GLQPVTRVAIPGGAN
-562 EDKREVVLSLPTLS
+562 GDTREILMSLPTLS
-576 VLNLLDGRR
+576 VLNLMDGTRTGDQMAR
-585 SGAEVAQT
+585 TMAE
-593 LAARFAGSVRTD
+593 RFSGSVRTD
-605 ASALR
+605 AAALR

-615 VIADLA
+615 VIAELA
-621 AEGAVEFKK
+621 AEGAVDLKTP

>member
-20 LATLLRQQGY
+20 LATLLRQRGY

-37 ETFPRPHVGES
+37 ERFPRPHVGES
-48 MLPGVLFALAKTGA
+48 MLPGVLFALGKTGA

-70 FTRKYG
+70 FTKKYG

-83 SRDPWTIRFSEISQ
+83 GRDPWTIRFSEVPQ

-120 EGVDVREGHQVTRAL
+120 EGVDVREGHQVTRAHM
-135 TSDGRVTGLAFTD
+135 TDGRVTGLSFTNDD
-148 GDGNAGEVRARM
+148 GESGEIRARM

-192 YHGGPTTLPDVLN
+192 YHGGPTTLPDVVP
-205 DMEPTDAGNVYVVAV
+205 DMEPTDAGNVFVVAV

-238 LVTDPER
+238 LVTDPES
-245 IRGMTRTERRAYW
+245 IRGMSRTERRAYY
-258 QQQVESCE
+258 QRQVESCE
-266 EFEQLL
+266 EFQQLL

-281 DIVTDWSFICRQFHG
+281 EIVTDWSFICRQFHG
-296 SGYLLVG
+296 AGYLLVG

-338 DLNGLAMNWYQ
+338 DLHGLSMDWYQ
-349 EGYLK
+349 EGYLQ
-354 QANDFVDMANH
+354 QANDFVDMAKH
-365 WYHGQRSQESWYWT
+365 WYHGQRLQESWYWT

-402 LTRESPEESI
+402 LARETPKESI

-421 QLAVTYENLGVEGG
+421 QLAVTYENLAGDE
-435 ATGTPLQAV
+435 AH
-444 ESSAPALARQEIA
+444 SAPQRPAETSATALARPGIA
-457 VMPEQALAGAHSA
+457 VTPEQALAG
-470 SQRPA
+470 
-475 ESPAVPEARQGM
+475 
-487 AVTAEEALAGAHSAS
+487 L
-502 HGPEES
+502 
-508 PAAPAAR
+508 
-515 RGLAVTTEQALA
+515 
-527 GTPAFVQGAD
+527 PAFAPGAE
-537 VRAWMQETET
+537 VGAWMQETER
-547 GLRPVTRVELPGAAN
+547 GLRPVTRIELPGQAN
-562 EDKREVVLSLPTLS
+562 GDRREILLSLPTLS
-576 VLNLLDGRR
+576 VLNLLDGKR

-593 LAARFAGSVRTD
+593 LAARFSGSVPTD
-605 ASALR
+605 AAALR
-610 PIVGS
+610 PVVGS
-615 VIADLA
+615 VIAELA
-621 AEGAVEFKK
+621 AEGAVELGKKE

>member
-1 MRAVEADVAVIGG
+1 MQAVACDVAVVGG

-20 LATLLRQQGY
+20 LATLLRQSGY
-30 RVTLLER
+30 TVTLLER
-37 ETFPRPHVGES
+37 ERFPRPHVGES
-48 MLPGVLFALAKTGA
+48 MLPGVLFALGKTGA

-70 FTRKYG
+70 FTKKYG

-83 SRDPWTIRFSEISQ
+83 GRDPWTIRFSEVPQ

-120 EGVDVREGHQVTRAL
+120 EGVDVREGHQVTRAHL
-135 TSDGRVTGLAFTD
+135 TDGRVTGLSFTD
-148 GDGNAGEVRARM
+148 EDGVSGEVRARM

-181 ENLRHVALFGH
+181 QNLRHVALFGH
-192 YHGGPTTLPDVLN
+192 YHGGPTTLPDVL
-205 DMEPTDAGNVYVVAV
+205 DKMEPTDAGNVYVVAV
-220 EDGWLWHIPLAG
+220 DDGWLWHIPLAG

-245 IRGMTRTERRAYW
+245 IRGMSRTERRKYW
-258 QQQVESCE
+258 QRQIEACDE
-266 EFEQLL
+266 YKELL

-281 DIVTDWSFICRQFHG
+281 DIVSDWSFICRRFHG
-296 SGYLLVG
+296 PGYLLVG

-338 DLNGLAMNWYQ
+338 DLTGLAMDWYQ
-349 EGYLK
+349 EGYLE

-365 WYHGQRSQESWYWT
+365 WYHGQRLQESWFWT

-402 LTRESPEESI
+402 LVQDAPEESI

-421 QLAVTYENLGVEGG
+421 QLAVTYEALGLDEG
-435 ATGTPLQAV
+435 ATGTAQPADVVRQAHPERV
-444 ESSAPALARQEIA
+444 ARPGMA
-457 VMPEQALAGAHSA
+457 VTQEQALAGV
-470 SQRPA
+470 PA
-475 ESPAVPEARQGM
+475 
-487 AVTAEEALAGAHSAS
+487 L
-502 HGPEES
+502 
-508 PAAPAAR
+508 
-515 RGLAVTTEQALA
+515 
-527 GTPAFVQGAD
+527 VQGAE
-537 VRAWMQETET
+537 VGAWMQEMET

-562 EDKREVVLSLPTLS
+562 GDRREILLSLPTLS
-576 VLNLLDGRR
+576 VLNLMDGRR
-585 SGAEVAQT
+585 RGAEVART
-593 LAARFAGSVRTD
+593 LAERFAGSMPTD
-605 ASALR
+605 AAALR

-621 AEGAVEFKK
+621 REGAVELG

>member
-1 MRAVEADVAVIGG
+1 MQAVECDVAVIGG

-20 LATLLRQQGY
+20 LAALLRQNGY
-30 RVTLLER
+30 NVTLLER
-37 ETFPRPHVGES
+37 ERFPRPHVGES

-83 SRDPWTIRFSEISQ
+83 GRDPWTIRFSEVPQ

-120 EGVDVREGHQVTRAL
+120 EGVDVREGHQVTRAHL
-135 TSDGRVTGLAFTD
+135 TDGRVTGLTYTNDD
-148 GDGNAGEVRARM
+148 GESGEIRARM

-181 ENLRHVALFGH
+181 QNLRHVALFGH
-192 YHGGPTTLPDVLN
+192 YHGGPTTLPDVL
-205 DMEPTDAGNVYVVAV
+205 DEMEPTDAGNVYVVAV
-220 EDGWLWHIPLAG
+220 DDGWLWHIPLAG

-245 IRGMTRTERRAYW
+245 IRGMTRTERRKYW
-258 QQQVESCE
+258 QRQIASCE
-266 EFEQLL
+266 EYKELL
-272 EGGRWAGDF
+272 DGGRWAGDF
-281 DIVTDWSFICRQFHG
+281 DIVSDWSFICRQFHG
-296 SGYLLVG
+296 PGYLLVG

-338 DLNGLAMNWYQ
+338 DLNGLAMDWYQ
-349 EGYLK
+349 EGYLQ

-365 WYHGQRSQESWYWT
+365 WYHGQRLQESWFWT

-402 LTRESPEESI
+402 LTKESPEESI

-421 QLAVTYENLGVEGG
+421 QLAVTYEALADDD
-435 ATGTPLQAV
+435 ATDVTQPAV
-444 ESSAPALARQEIA
+444 EASAQELTRRG
-457 VMPEQALAGAHSA
+457 VMLTPEQALAG
-470 SQRPA
+470 R
-475 ESPAVPEARQGM
+475 
-487 AVTAEEALAGAHSAS
+487 
-502 HGPEES
+502 
-508 PAAPAAR
+508 
-515 RGLAVTTEQALA
+515 
-527 GTPAFVQGAD
+527 PAFVPGTD

-547 GLRPVTRVELPGAAN
+547 GLRPVTRVEVPGATN
-562 EDKREVVLSLPTLS
+562 GDKREILLSLPTLS
-576 VLNLLDGRR
+576 VLNLLDGQR
-585 SGAEVAQT
+585 SGAQVAQ
-593 LAARFAGSVRTD
+593 AMAERFARSLPTD
-605 ASALR
+605 AAALR

-621 AEGAVEFKK
+621 AEGAVALK

>member
-1 MRAVEADVAVIGG
+1 MQAVECDVAVIGG

-20 LATLLRQQGY
+20 LAALLRQNGY
-30 RVTLLER
+30 NVTLLER
-37 ETFPRPHVGES
+37 ERFPRPHVGES

-62 LERVEKAG
+62 LERVENAG

-83 SRDPWTIRFSEISQ
+83 GRDPWTIRFSEVPQ

-120 EGVDVREGHQVTRAL
+120 EGVDVREGHQVTRAHL
-135 TSDGRVTGLAFTD
+135 TDGRVTGLTYTNDD
-148 GDGNAGEVRARM
+148 GASGEIRARM

-181 ENLRHVALFGH
+181 QNLRHVALFGH
-192 YHGGPTTLPDVLN
+192 YHGGPTTLPDVL
-205 DMEPTDAGNVYVVAV
+205 DEMEPTDAGNVYVVAV
-220 EDGWLWHIPLAG
+220 DDGWLWHIPLAG

-245 IRGMTRTERRAYW
+245 IRGMTRTERRKYW
-258 QQQVESCE
+258 QRQIASCE
-266 EFEQLL
+266 EYKELL
-272 EGGRWAGDF
+272 DGGRWAGDF
-281 DIVTDWSFICRQFHG
+281 DIVSDWSFICRQFHG
-296 SGYLLVG
+296 PGYLLVG

-338 DLNGLAMNWYQ
+338 DLNGLAMDWYQ
-349 EGYLK
+349 EGYLQ

-365 WYHGQRSQESWYWT
+365 WYHGQRLQESWFWT

-402 LTRESPEESI
+402 LTKESPEESI

-421 QLAVTYENLGVEGG
+421 QLAVTYEALADDD
-435 ATGTPLQAV
+435 ATDVTQPAV
-444 ESSAPALARQEIA
+444 ETSAQELTRRGVILT
-457 VMPEQALAGAHSA
+457 PEQALAG
-470 SQRPA
+470 R
-475 ESPAVPEARQGM
+475 
-487 AVTAEEALAGAHSAS
+487 
-502 HGPEES
+502 
-508 PAAPAAR
+508 
-515 RGLAVTTEQALA
+515 
-527 GTPAFVQGAD
+527 PAFVPGTD

-547 GLRPVTRVELPGAAN
+547 GLRPVTRVEVPGATN
-562 EDKREVVLSLPTLS
+562 GDKREILLSLPTLS
-576 VLNLLDGRR
+576 VLNLLDGQR
-585 SGAEVAQT
+585 SGAQVAQAM
-593 LAARFAGSVRTD
+593 AARFAQSVPTH
-605 ASALR
+605 AAALR

-621 AEGAVEFKK
+621 AEGAVELKAG

>member
-1 MRAVEADVAVIGG
+1 MRAVEADIAVIGG

-20 LATLLRQQGY
+20 LATLLRQSGY

-37 ETFPRPHVGES
+37 ERFPRPHVGES
-48 MLPGVLFALAKTGA
+48 MLPGVLFALGKTGA

-70 FTRKYG
+70 FTKKYG

-83 SRDPWTIRFSEISQ
+83 GREPWTIRFSEVPQ

-135 TSDGRVTGLAFTD
+135 MSDGQVSGLAFTNED
-148 GDGNAGEVRARM
+148 GKSGEIRARM

-181 ENLRHVALFGH
+181 QDLRHVALFGH
-192 YHGGPTTLPDVLN
+192 YHGGPTTLPDVVPE
-205 DMEPTDAGNVYVVAV
+205 MEPTDAGNVYVVAV
-220 EDGWLWHIPLAG
+220 DDGWLWHIPLAG

-245 IRGMTRTERRAYW
+245 IRGMSRTERRTYW
-258 QQQVESCE
+258 QRQVESCE
-266 EFEQLL
+266 EYKELL
-272 EGGRWAGDF
+272 DGGRWAGDF
-281 DIVTDWSFICRQFHG
+281 DIVSDWSFICKQFHG

-338 DLNGLAMNWYQ
+338 DLTGLAMDWYQ
-349 EGYLK
+349 EGYLQ

-365 WYHGQRSQESWYWT
+365 WYHGQRLQESWFWT

-402 LTRESPEESI
+402 LTREEPEETI

-421 QLAVTYENLGVEGG
+421 QLAVTYENLAAE
-435 ATGTPLQAV
+435 GTPVAAQR
-444 ESSAPALARQEIA
+444 SAETPVPVAPRAGI
-457 VMPEQALAGAHSA
+457 PITPDQALAGY
-470 SQRPA
+470 
-475 ESPAVPEARQGM
+475 
-487 AVTAEEALAGAHSAS
+487 
-502 HGPEES
+502 
-508 PAAPAAR
+508 
-515 RGLAVTTEQALA
+515 
-527 GTPAFVQGAD
+527 PAFAPGASR
-537 VRAWMQETET
+537 RAWMQETDT
-547 GLRPVTRVELPGAAN
+547 GLRPVTRIELPGAAN
-562 EDKREVVLSLPTLS
+562 GDQREILLSLPTLS
-576 VLNLLDGRR
+576 VLNLLDGQR

-593 LAARFAGSVRTD
+593 LADRFAGSLPTD
-605 ASALR
+605 TAALR

-615 VIADLA
+615 VIAELA
-621 AEGAVEFKK
+621 AEGAVELG

>member
-1 MRAVEADVAVIGG
+1 MQAVETDIAVIGG

-20 LATLLRQQGY
+20 LATLLRQSGY
-30 RVTLLER
+30 KVTLLER
-37 ETFPRPHVGES
+37 ERFPRPHVGES
-48 MLPGVLFALAKTGA
+48 MLPGVLFALGKTGA

-83 SRDPWTIRFSEISQ
+83 GRDPWTIRFSEVPQ

-120 EGVDVREGHQVTRAL
+120 EGVDVREGHQVTRAHM
-135 TSDGRVTGLAFTD
+135 TNGRVSGLSFTND
-148 GDGNAGEVRARM
+148 EGESGEVRARV

-181 ENLRHVALFGH
+181 HDLRHVALFGH
-192 YHGGPTTLPDVLN
+192 YHGGPTTLPDVL
-205 DMEPTDAGNVYVVAV
+205 DEMEPTDAGNVYVVAV
-220 EDGWLWHIPLAG
+220 DDGWLWHIPLAG

-245 IRGMTRTERRAYW
+245 IRGMSRTERRQYW
-258 QQQVESCE
+258 QRQVDSCE

-272 EGGRWAGDF
+272 DGGRWAGDF
-281 DIVTDWSFICRQFHG
+281 DIVSDWSFICKQFHG
-296 SGYLLVG
+296 PGYLLVG

-338 DLNGLAMNWYQ
+338 DLNRLAMDWYQ
-349 EGYLK
+349 EGYLQ

-365 WYHGQRSQESWYWT
+365 WYHGQRLQESWFWT

-402 LTRESPEESI
+402 LTRETPEESI

-421 QLAVTYENLGVEGG
+421 QLAVTYE
-435 ATGTPLQAV
+435 
-444 ESSAPALARQEIA
+444 
-457 VMPEQALAGAHSA
+457 ALAGDDVAD
-470 SQRPA
+470 
-475 ESPAVPEARQGM
+475 
-487 AVTAEEALAGAHSAS
+487 
-502 HGPEES
+502 
-508 PAAPAAR
+508 AAPTAVGAPVPDSKR
-515 RGLAVTTEQALA
+515 RGVTLTPEQALA

-547 GLRPVTRVELPGAAN
+547 GLRPVTRVEVPGAAKG
-562 EDKREVVLSLPTLS
+562 DRREIFLSLPTLS
-576 VLNLLDGRR
+576 VLNLMNGRR

-593 LAARFAGSVRTD
+593 LAERIARSVPTD
-605 ASALR
+605 AAMLR
-610 PIVGS
+610 PVVGS
-615 VIADLA
+615 VIAELA
-621 AEGAVEFKK
+621 AEGAVALG

>member
-1 MRAVEADVAVIGG
+1 MRADETDIAVIGG

-20 LATLLRQQGY
+20 VATLLRQQGY
-30 RVTLLER
+30 RVALLER
-37 ETFPRPHVGES
+37 ERFPRPHVGES
-48 MLPGVLFALAKTGA
+48 MLPGVLFALGKTGA

-70 FTRKYG
+70 FTKKYG

-83 SRDPWTIRFSEISQ
+83 GRDPWTIRFSEVPQ

-120 EGVDVREGHQVTRAL
+120 EGVDVREGHQITRAHM
-135 TSDGRVTGLAFTD
+135 TDGRVSGLAYTND
-148 GDGNAGEVRARM
+148 EGESGEVRARM

-181 ENLRHVALFGH
+181 HNLRHVALFGH
-192 YHGGPTTLPDVLN
+192 YHGGPTTLPDVLD

-220 EDGWLWHIPLAG
+220 DDGWLWHIPLAG

-245 IRGMTRTERRAYW
+245 IRGMTRTERRKYW
-258 QQQVESCE
+258 QRQIESCE
-266 EFEQLL
+266 EYGELL

-281 DIVTDWSFICRQFHG
+281 DIVSDWSFICKQFHG
-296 SGYLLVG
+296 PGYLLVG

-338 DLNGLAMNWYQ
+338 DLTGLAMDWYQ
-349 EGYLK
+349 EGYLQ

-365 WYHGQRSQESWYWT
+365 WYHGQRLQESWFWT

-421 QLAVTYENLGVEGG
+421 QLAVTYEALAGDDVTDAVQPAVEAPAPELRRQGG
-435 ATGTPLQAV
+435 AVT
-444 ESSAPALARQEIA
+444 
-457 VMPEQALAGAHSA
+457 PEQALA
-470 SQRPA
+470 RIPA
-475 ESPAVPEARQGM
+475 FA
-487 AVTAEEALAGAHSAS
+487 AGADA
-502 HGPEES
+502 
-508 PAAPAAR
+508 
-515 RGLAVTTEQALA
+515 
-527 GTPAFVQGAD
+527 
-537 VRAWMQETET
+537 RAWMQETET
-547 GLRPVTRVELPGAAN
+547 GLRPVTRVEVPGAAN
-562 EDKREVVLSLPTLS
+562 GERREILLSLPTLS
-576 VLNLLDGRR
+576 VLNLLNGRR
-585 SGAEVAQT
+585 SGADVAQT
-593 LAARFAGSVRTD
+593 LAERFARSVPTE
-605 ASALR
+605 AAALR

-621 AEGAVEFKK
+621 AEGAVELR

>member
-1 MRAVEADVAVIGG
+1 MQAVETDIAVIGG

-20 LATLLRQQGY
+20 LATLLRQSGY

-62 LERVEKAG
+62 LERVEQAG

-83 SRDPWTIRFSEISQ
+83 ARDPWTIRFSEIPQ

-135 TSDGRVTGLAFTD
+135 MTDEQVTGLAYTN
-148 GDGNAGEVRARM
+148 NAGESGEIRARM

-167 WSVLGRQFRLREHN
+167 WSVLGRQFRLRAHN
-181 ENLRHVALFGH
+181 HNLRHVALFGH
-192 YHGGPTTLPDVLN
+192 YHGGPTTLSDVLD

-220 EDGWLWHIPLAG
+220 DDGWLWHIPLAR

-245 IRGMTRTERRAYW
+245 IRGMTRTARQAYYR
-258 QQQVESCE
+258 QQVEACE
-266 EFEQLL
+266 EYRELL
-272 EGGRWAGDF
+272 EGGSWAGDF
-281 DIVTDWSFICRQFHG
+281 DIVSDWSFICRQFHG
-296 SGYLLVG
+296 PGYVLVG

-323 VLRATKAIRTSLEAP
+323 VLRAAKAIRTSLEAP
-338 DLNGLAMNWYQ
+338 DLNGLAMDWYQ
-349 EGYLK
+349 DGYLQ

-365 WYHGQRSQESWYWT
+365 WYHGQRLQESWFWT

-390 SLRQAFVFISSG
+390 SLRQAFVFLSSG
-402 LTRESPEESI
+402 LTKESPEETI

-421 QLAVTYENLGVEGG
+421 QLAVTYEALGVED
-435 ATGTPLQAV
+435 APVVRQAHH
-444 ESSAPALARQEIA
+444 EQKT
-457 VMPEQALAGAHSA
+457 PEQ
-470 SQRPA
+470 
-475 ESPAVPEARQGM
+475 ETQGQI
-487 AVTAEEALAGAHSAS
+487 THE
-502 HGPEES
+502 
-508 PAAPAAR
+508 R
-515 RGLAVTTEQALA
+515 VTTEQALA
-527 GTPAFVQGAD
+527 GTPSFVAGVD
-537 VRAWMQETET
+537 TRAWMQETET
-547 GLRPVTRVELPGAAN
+547 GLRPITRVQVPGAAN
-562 EDKREVVLSLPTLS
+562 GDRREILLSLPTLS

-593 LAARFAGSVRTD
+593 LAERFAGSMPTD
-605 ASALR
+605 AAALR

-615 VIADLA
+615 VIAELA
-621 AEGAVEFKK
+621 AEGAVQLG

>member
-20 LATLLRQQGY
+20 LATLLCQQGY

-37 ETFPRPHVGES
+37 ERFPRPHVGES
-48 MLPGVLFALAKTGA
+48 MLPGVLFALSKTGA
-62 LERVEKAG
+62 LERVEQAG

-76 ATYIWGR
+76 ATYTWGR
-83 SRDPWTIRFSEISQ
+83 AREPWTIRFSEIPQ

-120 EGVDVREGHQVTRAL
+120 EGVDVRECHQVTRAHM
-135 TSDGRVTGLAFTD
+135 TDGRVTGLSYTNDD
-148 GDGNAGEVRARM
+148 GESGEIRARM

-192 YHGGPTTLPDVLN
+192 YHGGPTTLSDVLP

-238 LVTDPER
+238 LVTNPER
-245 IRGMTRTERRAYW
+245 IRGMSRTERQAYW
-258 QQQVESCE
+258 QRQVESCADFHE
-266 EFEQLL
+266 LL
-272 EGGRWAGDF
+272 DGGRWAGDF

-296 SGYLLVG
+296 AGYLLVG

-338 DLNGLAMNWYQ
+338 DLNGLAMDWYQ
-349 EGYLK
+349 EGYLQ

-365 WYHGQRSQESWYWT
+365 WYHGQRLQESWFWT

-402 LTRESPEESI
+402 LARESPEEAI

-421 QLAVTYENLGVEGG
+421 QLAVTYEALGG
-435 ATGTPLQAV
+435 AP
-444 ESSAPALARQEIA
+444 SAA
-457 VMPEQALAGAHSA
+457 
-470 SQRPA
+470 QRPA
-475 ESPAVPEARQGM
+475 ESPVVPVARKGM
-487 AVTAEEALAGAHSAS
+487 AVT
-502 HGPEES
+502 P
-508 PAAPAAR
+508 
-515 RGLAVTTEQALA
+515 EQALS
-527 GTPAFVQGAD
+527 GSPAFAPGATC
-537 VRAWMQETET
+537 RAWMQETER
-547 GLRPVTRVELPGAAN
+547 GLRPVTRIEVPGAAN
-562 EDKREVVLSLPTLS
+562 GDRREIVLSLPTLS

-585 SGAEVAQT
+585 SGAEVAQ
-593 LAARFAGSVRTD
+593 AMADRFAGSVRTD
-605 ASALR
+605 PAALR

-621 AEGAVEFKK
+621 AEGAVELG

>member
-1 MRAVEADVAVIGG
+1 MRAVECDVAVVGG

-20 LATLLRQQGY
+20 LATLLRQSGY
-30 RVTLLER
+30 TVTLLER
-37 ETFPRPHVGES
+37 ERFPRPHVGES
-48 MLPGVLFALAKTGA
+48 MLPGVLFARGKTGA

-70 FTRKYG
+70 FTKKYG

-83 SRDPWTIRFSEISQ
+83 GRDPWTIRFSEVPQ

-120 EGVDVREGHQVTRAL
+120 EGVDVREGHQVTRAHM
-135 TSDGRVTGLAFTD
+135 TDGRATGLSFTNED
-148 GDGNAGEVRARM
+148 GESGEVRARM

-192 YHGGPTTLPDVLN
+192 YHGGPTSLPDVLD

-238 LVTDPER
+238 LVTDPDR
-245 IRGMTRTERRAYW
+245 IRGMSRTERRKYW
-258 QQQVESCE
+258 QRQIESCE
-266 EFEQLL
+266 EYKELL

-281 DIVTDWSFICRQFHG
+281 EIVSDWSFICKRFHG
-296 SGYLLVG
+296 PGYLLVG

-338 DLNGLAMNWYQ
+338 DLTGLSMDWYQ
-349 EGYLK
+349 DGYLE

-365 WYHGQRSQESWYWT
+365 WYHGQRLQESWFWT

-402 LTRESPEESI
+402 LARETPEESI

-421 QLAVTYENLGVEGG
+421 QLAVTYEALGIEEG
-435 ATGTPLQAV
+435 A
-444 ESSAPALARQEIA
+444 
-457 VMPEQALAGAHSA
+457 AGAPQQA
-470 SQRPA
+470 
-475 ESPAVPEARQGM
+475 AVVRQAHHERVTPQGM
-487 AVTAEEALAGAHSAS
+487 AVTAEEALTG
-502 HGPEES
+502 
-508 PAAPAAR
+508 R
-515 RGLAVTTEQALA
+515 
-527 GTPAFVQGAD
+527 PAFVPGAD
-537 VRAWMQETET
+537 ARAWMQETET
-547 GLRPVTRVELPGAAN
+547 GLQPVTRVEVPGAAPG
-562 EDKREVVLSLPTLS
+562 DKREILMSLPTLS
-576 VLNLLDGRR
+576 VLNLMDGTR
-585 SGAEVAQT
+585 SGDQVARMMAE
-593 LAARFAGSVRTD
+593 RFRKSVPTD
-605 ASALR
+605 AAALR

-615 VIADLA
+615 VIAELA
-621 AEGAVEFKK
+621 AEGAVDLKG

>member
-1 MRAVEADVAVIGG
+1 MRAVECDVAVVGG

-20 LATLLRQQGY
+20 LATLLRQSGY
-30 RVTLLER
+30 TVTLLER
-37 ETFPRPHVGES
+37 ERFPRPHVGES
-48 MLPGVLFALAKTGA
+48 MLPGVLFALGKTGA

-70 FTRKYG
+70 FTKKYG

-83 SRDPWTIRFSEISQ
+83 GRDPWTIRFSEVPQ

-120 EGVDVREGHQVTRAL
+120 EGVDVREGHQVTRAHM
-135 TSDGRVTGLAFTD
+135 TDGRATGLSFTNEN
-148 GDGNAGEVRARM
+148 GESGEVRARM

-192 YHGGPTTLPDVLN
+192 YHGGPTSLPDVLD

-238 LVTDPER
+238 LVTDPDR
-245 IRGMTRTERRAYW
+245 IRGMSRTERRKYW
-258 QQQVESCE
+258 QRQIESCE
-266 EFEQLL
+266 EYKELL

-281 DIVTDWSFICRQFHG
+281 EIVSDWSFICKRFHG
-296 SGYLLVG
+296 PGYLLVG

-338 DLNGLAMNWYQ
+338 DLTGLSMDWYQ
-349 EGYLK
+349 DGYLE

-365 WYHGQRSQESWYWT
+365 WYHGQRLQESWFWT

-402 LTRESPEESI
+402 LARETPEESI

-421 QLAVTYENLGVEGG
+421 QLAVTYEALGSEEG
-435 ATGTPLQAV
+435 A
-444 ESSAPALARQEIA
+444 
-457 VMPEQALAGAHSA
+457 AGAP
-470 SQRPA
+470 QQV
-475 ESPAVPEARQGM
+475 AVVRQAHHERVTPKGM
-487 AVTAEEALAGAHSAS
+487 AVTAEEALAGK
-502 HGPEES
+502 
-508 PAAPAAR
+508 
-515 RGLAVTTEQALA
+515 
-527 GTPAFVQGAD
+527 PAFVPGAD
-537 VRAWMQETET
+537 ARAWMQETET
-547 GLRPVTRVELPGAAN
+547 GLQPVTRVEVPGAAPG
-562 EDKREVVLSLPTLS
+562 DKREILMSLPTLS
-576 VLNLLDGRR
+576 VLNLMDGTR
-585 SGAEVAQT
+585 SGDQVARMMAE
-593 LAARFAGSVRTD
+593 RFRKSVPTD
-605 ASALR
+605 AAALR

-615 VIADLA
+615 VIAELA
-621 AEGAVEFKK
+621 AEGAVGLKE